1 MNHLKA
7 FLIKAAITFLLL
19 MLILGLLF
27 QYSIGDVF
35 ILTLI
40 IGVVSYLLGDLM
52 LLPRTSNITATISD
66 FAIAMLITW
75 FYLANITLSTTN
87 VFVASFLTAI
97 GVALFEIFFHRYMIN
112 QILTRKDDYGR
123 LGTLRYNTEI
133 SDEIAPDRSKLKEE
147 E

>member
-7 FLIKAAITFLLL
+7 FLIKVAITFLLL

-87 VFVASFLTAI
+87 VFLASFLTAI

-123 LGTLRYNTEI
+123 LSTLRYNTEI